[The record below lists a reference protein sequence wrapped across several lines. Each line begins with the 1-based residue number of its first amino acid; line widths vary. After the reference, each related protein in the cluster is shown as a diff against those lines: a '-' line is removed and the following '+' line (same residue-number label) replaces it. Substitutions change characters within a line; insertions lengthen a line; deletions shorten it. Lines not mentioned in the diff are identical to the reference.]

1 MIVALHSNIRGLY
14 TPLFI
19 AATKEEAEREV
30 ERRGY
35 RRYERGGFEPDFLW
49 CNDDEDWI
57 ALRSHVEVL

>member
-1 MIVALHSNIRGLY
+1 MIVALHSNLRGIY

-19 AATKEEAEREV
+19 AETKAEAEHEV
-30 ERRGY
+30 ERMGY
-35 RRYERGGFEPDFLW
+35 RRYERGEIKPDFLW